1 MTKGNFT
8 SRAID
13 IWEYKCYW
21 LAYQM
26 MTNKFN

>member
-1 MTKGNFT
+1 MTKGDFT
-8 SRAID
+8 SVVD
-13 IWEYKCYW
+13 IWECRCYW

>member
-1 MTKGNFT
+1 MTKGDFT

-13 IWEYKCYW
+13 IWEYTCCW

>member
-1 MTKGNFT
+1 MTKGDFT
-8 SRAID
+8 WRID
-13 IWEYKCYW
+13 IWEYTCCW